1 MAREIKS
8 VYLPTYTHNKLKEF
22 AKRNGHTISW
32 VLVEAVL
39 HYINYREGE
48 HEK

>member
-1 MAREIKS
+1 MKQKIKS
-8 VYLPTYTHNKLKEF
+8 VYLPINTHNKLKAF
-22 AKRNGHTISW
+22 AKKNGHTLSW

-48 HEK
+48 K